1 MKKIAAVITA
11 LSLSLL
17 LLSGC
22 AVTLPAASPPPAST
36 ASPTA
41 APEESAAPASSEP
54 ERTSFGQFTA
64 TDLDGNQVTQD
75 IFADYDLTMVNI
87 WATFCG
93 PCINEMPHLGELAA
107 EYKENGVQIVGI
119 VVDVMDNTGAISSS
133 QVDLAKEIVQQT
145 GANYT
150 HLLPGDDLIQIKLRY
165 VSAVPETVF
174 VDKNGDVVGD
184 PLVGSRSKDD
194 WKTIID
200 NYLEEVK

>member
-1 MKKIAAVITA
+1 MKKLIVAITA

-22 AVTLPAASPPPAST
+22 AVTPPAATPTPAASA
-36 ASPTA
+36 APTA
-41 APEESAAPASSEP
+41 EPEESAAPAASEA
-54 ERTSFGQFTA
+54 ERTSFGKFTT
-64 TDLDGNQVTQD
+64 TDLNGNEVTEAM
-75 IFADYDLTMVNI
+75 FADYDLTMINI

-107 EYKENGVQIVGI
+107 EYKEKGVQIVGI
-119 VVDVMDNTGAISSS
+119 VVDVMDQTGAISSS

-150 HLLPGDDLIQIKLRY
+150 HLLPSDDLIQIKLRY

-174 VDKNGDVVGD
+174 VDKNGDIVDD

-194 WKTIID
+194 WKSVID

>member
-1 MKKIAAVITA
+1 MKKFFAAVTA
-11 LSLSLL
+11 FSLSLL

-22 AVTLPAASPPPAST
+22 AAPLPAATPTPA
-36 ASPTA
+36 APTA
-41 APEESAAPASSEP
+41 VPEESATPASSEP
-54 ERTSFGQFTA
+54 ERTTFGQFTA

-87 WATFCG
+87 WATFCS
-93 PCINEMPHLGELAA
+93 PCLSEMPHLGELAA
-107 EYKENGVQIVGI
+107 EYKDKGVQIVGI
-119 VVDVMDNTGAISSS
+119 VVDVMDNTGAISAS

-150 HLLPGDDLIQIKLRY
+150 HLLPSDDLINIKLRY

-174 VDKNGDVVGD
+174 IDKNGDVVGD

-194 WKTIID
+194 WKSVID
-200 NYLEEVK
+200 NYLKDVK

>member
-1 MKKIAAVITA
+1 MKKFIVAITA

-22 AVTLPAASPPPAST
+22 AVTLPATTPAPAST
-36 ASPTA
+36 ASSTA
-41 APEESAAPASSEP
+41 TPEESTAPVSTEP

-75 IFADYDLTMVNI
+75 IFADYDLTMINI
-87 WATFCG
+87 WATFCS
-93 PCINEMPHLGELAA
+93 PCINEMPYLGELAA
-107 EYKENGVQIVGI
+107 EYKDESVQIVGI
-119 VVDVMDNTGAISSS
+119 VVDVLDNTGAISSS

-150 HLLPGDDLIQIKLRY
+150 HLLPSDDLIQIKLRY

-174 VDKNGDVVGD
+174 VDKNGDIVGD

-194 WKTIID
+194 WKAIID
-200 NYLEEVK
+200 NYLEDVK

>member
-1 MKKIAAVITA
+1 MKKLIVAITA
-11 LSLSLL
+11 LLLSLL

-22 AVTLPAASPPPAST
+22 AVTPPAATPAPAAT
-36 ASPTA
+36 AAPTA
-41 APEESAAPASSEP
+41 EPEESAAPAASEP
-54 ERTSFGQFTA
+54 ERTSFGKFTA
-64 TDLDGNQVTQD
+64 ADLNGNEVTQD
-75 IFADYDLTMVNI
+75 MFADYDLTMINI

-107 EYKENGVQIVGI
+107 EYKEKGVQIVGI
-119 VVDVMDNTGAISSS
+119 VVDVLDNTGAISAS

-150 HLLPGDDLIQIKLRY
+150 HLLPSDDLIQVKLRY

-174 VDKNGDVVGD
+174 VDKNGDIVGD

-194 WKTIID
+194 WKSVID